1 MMGFFLSTT
10 TYQEFFLPFPSTHAV
25 YFLFYLLHLS
35 EIYSTILIKFPKG
48 WLDVPQVR
56 TPSWKNMNCNLRE
69 PGRSLAK
76 IRRENIICH
85 YYYDCK
91 TTIGFAFPLLIIIYN
106 LLIESVVIIGK
117 SQTEAWDFPVITKRT
132 RLVSYLL
139 YDIFSASVIIFSK
152 GIQ

>member
-1 MMGFFLSTT
+1 MSLQAFTPRISQKWLL
-10 TYQEFFLPFPSTHAV
+10 YQSAQAVNCSNDGLFCIDYNLPGVFSAIFPHAV
-25 YFLFYLLHLS
+25 YFLFDLLHLS

-48 WLDVPQVR
+48 WLDVSQSR

-69 PGRSLAK
+69 PVRSLAK

-91 TTIGFAFPLLIIIYN
+91 TTIVFAFPLLIIIYN

-117 SQTEAWDFPVITKRT
+117 SQTEA
-132 RLVSYLL
+132 
-139 YDIFSASVIIFSK
+139 
-152 GIQ
+152 